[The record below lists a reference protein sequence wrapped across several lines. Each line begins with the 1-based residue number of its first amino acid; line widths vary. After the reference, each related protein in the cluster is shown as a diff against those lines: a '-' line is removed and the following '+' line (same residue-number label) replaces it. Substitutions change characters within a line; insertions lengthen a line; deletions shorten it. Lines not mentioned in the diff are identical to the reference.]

1 MGKSTISIAMFV
13 YKRVTKWR
21 FPIMGVPP
29 NHPSQTISVLK
40 PFETHGFGGFSMLRI
55 PPNKQPL
62 MVMPHDAKKRSHDGY
77 KLTFI
82 GHHWNHWL
90 TSCCPYPGT
99 PVDWNQTYCGNISW
113 HSPTVTFKNHL
124 KFGEFQ
130 QFGNPTIIQK
140 NVR

>member
-1 MGKSTISIAMFV
+1 M
-13 YKRVTKWR
+13 
-21 FPIMGVPP
+21 
-29 NHPSQTISVLK
+29 TISVLK

-90 TSCCPYPGT
+90 TFCCPYPGT

-113 HSPTVTFKNHL
+113 HSPTVRFKNHL
-124 KFGEFQ
+124 KFGEFRQ
-130 QFGNPTIIQK
+130 IGNATIIQK
-140 NVR
+140 IVR